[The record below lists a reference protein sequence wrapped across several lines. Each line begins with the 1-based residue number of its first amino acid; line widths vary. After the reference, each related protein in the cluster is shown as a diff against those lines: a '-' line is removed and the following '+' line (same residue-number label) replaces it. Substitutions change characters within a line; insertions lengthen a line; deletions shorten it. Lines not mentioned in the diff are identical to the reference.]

1 MEKQPVPKDLQIEDI
16 PKFLSMLPVM
26 DAVLFPKMVISLE
39 VTSEESIKLVEDAI
53 GSDRIIGLLAVKNP
67 EKETGF
73 KHEDLYTVGTS
84 GFILKMVKS
93 EDNKAQLL
101 VQGLDRFKLK
111 SFHGGKPYLRG
122 FVEHF
127 KGIEAKDKE
136 IEALTYT
143 ILGTFQAIVQ
153 LHPVLPPEMYPLAA
167 SIKESGTLADMI
179 VSTINVSIHEAQKI
193 LETVDIKVRL
203 KETVRLVTQQ
213 LEFLELGYKIHT
225 RVKGDMDKQEREYYL
240 REQLKAIRAEL
251 GEVKKTDVSLEQY
264 QKKVEE
270 KRLPEE
276 AAKEAQRELNRLSR
290 MNSSS
295 AEFTVAL
302 TYLDWLTNLPWQ
314 ESTRDNLDI
323 RYAQKIL
330 DQDHHGLEKPKK
342 RIIEYLAV
350 RKLKPESKGPILC
363 FSGPP
368 GAGKTSLGRSIA
380 RAMGRNFV
388 KMSLGG
394 VRDEA
399 EIRGHRRTYVGAL
412 PGRIIQGLR
421 RAGSNNPVF
430 MLDEIDK
437 TGKNF
442 RGDLSSALLEVLDPE
457 QSHSFSDHY
466 LDVAFDLSK
475 VMFVTTANMLNHI
488 PAALRDRMEVIE
500 LSGYSLDEKAKIAK
514 GYLIPRQLEGHG
526 INKDQLTFTPGAV
539 HLVISGYTR
548 EAGVRNLER
557 EIAAI
562 CRGVASKIA
571 NGDIQKFNISVKNL
585 SQYLGPARFT
595 SPLPAKTMA
604 PGIAIGLAGTGAG
617 GEIITVEAFA
627 MKGNQGLTLTG
638 RLGEVMRESAI
649 TALSYVRANA
659 AELGID
665 ENYYDSHDIHVHI
678 PVGSMEKEGTGA
690 GLPILVALVSLLTGR
705 VCKKHLAMAGEI
717 SLRGQVL
724 PVEGITDK
732 VLAAHRSNIKMVILP
747 KENEKDLE
755 EIPQKVHRDISFH
768 FVKRMSD
775 AIKIALTSAR
785 PSPELTKNTG

>member
-1 MEKQPVPKDLQIEDI
+1 MLSKPDGMENFMEEKTVPKNLQIENI
-16 PKFLSMLPVM
+16 PKFLSILPVM
-26 DAVLFPKMVISLE
+26 DTVLFPKMVLPLE
-39 VTSEESIKLVEDAI
+39 VTSQESIHLVEDAI

-67 EKETGF
+67 EKESGF

-101 VQGLDRFKLK
+101 MQGLGRFKVT

-127 KGIEAKDKE
+127 RGIEAYDKE
-136 IEALTYT
+136 IEAISYI

-153 LHPVLPPEMYPLAA
+153 LHPALPPEIYPLAA
-167 SIKESGTLADMI
+167 SIIEPGTLADMI
-179 VSTINVSIHEAQKI
+179 VSVMNVSAHEAQKI
-193 LETVDIKVRL
+193 LETADIKTRL
-203 KETVRLVTQQ
+203 KEAMRLASRQ

-225 RVKGDMDKQEREYYL
+225 RVKGDIDKQEREYYL

-251 GEVKKTDVSLEQY
+251 GDVKKTEVSIEHY
-264 QKKVEE
+264 KQKIEE
-270 KRLPEE
+270 KGFPDEV
-276 AAKEAQRELNRLSR
+276 AKEAQRELNRLAR

-295 AEFTVAL
+295 AEFTVAI
-302 TYLDWLTNLPWQ
+302 TYLDWLTTVPWK
-314 ESTRDNLDI
+314 ESTQDNLDVG
-323 RYAQKIL
+323 YAKKIL
-330 DQDHHGLEKPKK
+330 DQDHHGLEKPKQ
-342 RIIEYLAV
+342 RIIEYLSV
-350 RKLKPESKGPILC
+350 RKLRPDSKGPILC
-363 FSGPP
+363 FAGPP
-368 GAGKTSLGRSIA
+368 GTGKTSLGRSIA

-442 RGDLSSALLEVLDPE
+442 GGDPSSALLEVLDPE
-457 QSHSFSDHY
+457 QNHSFSDHY

-475 VMFVTTANMLNHI
+475 VMFITTANTLYHI
-488 PAALRDRMEVIE
+488 PEALRDRMEVIG

-526 INKDQLTFTPGAV
+526 INKDQLTFTPGAIR
-539 HLVISGYTR
+539 LVISGYTR

-562 CRGVASKIA
+562 CRVVASKIA
-571 NGDIQKFNISVKNL
+571 NGEIQKFNVRVKNV
-585 SQYLGPARFT
+585 SQYLGPTRFAST
-595 SPLPAKTMA
+595 LPVKTMI
-604 PGIAIGLAGTGAG
+604 PGIAIGLACSDAG
-617 GEIITVEAFA
+617 GEIMTVEAFS

-638 RLGEVMRESAI
+638 RLGEVMKESAI
-649 TALSYVRANA
+649 TALSYVRSNA
-659 AELGID
+659 TKLGID
-665 ENYYDSHDIHVHI
+665 EKYYDSHDIHVHI
-678 PVGSMEKEGTGA
+678 PAGSVEKEGSGA

-705 VCKKHLAMAGEI
+705 ICKKNLAMTGEI

-724 PVEGITDK
+724 PVESVIDK
-732 VLAAHRSNIKMVILP
+732 VLAAHRANMKAVILP
-747 KENEKDLE
+747 KENEKDLL
-755 EIPQKVHRDISFH
+755 EIPRKVHRDIRFY
-768 FVKRMSD
+768 FVNRMSD
-775 AIKIALTSAR
+775 AIKIALTQ
-785 PSPELTKNTG
+785 K

>member
-1 MEKQPVPKDLQIEDI
+1 
-16 PKFLSMLPVM
+16 
-26 DAVLFPKMVISLE
+26 
-39 VTSEESIKLVEDAI
+39 
-53 GSDRIIGLLAVKNP
+53 
-67 EKETGF
+67 
-73 KHEDLYTVGTS
+73 
-84 GFILKMVKS
+84 
-93 EDNKAQLL
+93 
-101 VQGLDRFKLK
+101 
-111 SFHGGKPYLRG
+111 
-122 FVEHF
+122 
-127 KGIEAKDKE
+127 
-136 IEALTYT
+136 
-143 ILGTFQAIVQ
+143 
-153 LHPVLPPEMYPLAA
+153 
-167 SIKESGTLADMI
+167 
-179 VSTINVSIHEAQKI
+179 
-193 LETVDIKVRL
+193 
-203 KETVRLVTQQ
+203 
-213 LEFLELGYKIHT
+213 
-225 RVKGDMDKQEREYYL
+225 
-240 REQLKAIRAEL
+240 
-251 GEVKKTDVSLEQY
+251 
-264 QKKVEE
+264 
-270 KRLPEE
+270 
-276 AAKEAQRELNRLSR
+276 
-290 MNSSS
+290 
-295 AEFTVAL
+295 
-302 TYLDWLTNLPWQ
+302 
-314 ESTRDNLDI
+314 
-323 RYAQKIL
+323 
-330 DQDHHGLEKPKK
+330 
-342 RIIEYLAV
+342 
-350 RKLKPESKGPILC
+350 
-363 FSGPP
+363 
-368 GAGKTSLGRSIA
+368 
-380 RAMGRNFV
+380 MGRNFV

-457 QSHSFSDHY
+457 QNHSFSDHY

-475 VMFVTTANMLNHI
+475 VMFITTANMLNHI

-595 SPLPAKTMA
+595 SPLPDKTMA
-604 PGIAIGLAGTGAG
+604 PGIAIGLAGTEAG
-617 GEIITVEAFA
+617 GEIITVEAFS

-678 PVGSMEKEGTGA
+678 PAGSMEKEGTGA

-705 VCKKHLAMAGEI
+705 ACKKHLAMAGEI